1 MRDFFNVNVRP
12 GFGYSVRAFVRHRT
26 KCPCHRCGV
35 NTSPAHVYTIDNS
48 RRASETG
55 PARHR
60 TLRHAYDIVYRAYKR
75 HAHTHTHSGGPGPP
89 MHYSYII
96 CKRVCTLL
104 AQCWLGS
111 SMSGGDFATQY
122 HTHFPLSADRD
133 RAARGLAIET
143 HFTRFAVEHN
153 DTHSCRSSEYAGY
166 LNASRVIGDI
176 ASLRS

>member
-1 MRDFFNVNVRP
+1 MFTQSIIPAAHPKRGRRDTE
-12 GFGYSVRAFVRHRT
+12 H
-26 KCPCHRCGV
+26 CGTV
-35 NTSPAHVYTIDNS
+35 TTSC
-48 RRASETG
+48 
-55 PARHR
+55 
-60 TLRHAYDIVYRAYKR
+60 IV
-75 HAHTHTHSGGPGPP
+75 HTNDTHTHTHSGGPGPP

-104 AQCWLGS
+104 AQCRLGS

-133 RAARGLAIET
+133 RAARGPAIET

-153 DTHSCRSSEYAGY
+153 DRPSCRSSEYAGY